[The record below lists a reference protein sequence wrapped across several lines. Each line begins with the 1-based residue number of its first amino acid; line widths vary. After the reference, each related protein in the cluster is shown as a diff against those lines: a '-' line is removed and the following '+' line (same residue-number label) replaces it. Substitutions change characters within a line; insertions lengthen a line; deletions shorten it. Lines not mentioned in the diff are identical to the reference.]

1 MKKGVSEHITRKH
14 CGGKPFPPVRRFL
27 NDCAERTT
35 ERCSAFVVERPQQP
49 SSVAGAETQSRP
61 ARVASVARRRNRS
74 KPVAF
79 ADQNVSSDIE
89 LTPCDHVESASTHA
103 SNSSCVLA
111 RSLSSSSGLSIGS
124 NSS

>member
-1 MKKGVSEHITRKH
+1 M
-14 CGGKPFPPVRRFL
+14 
-27 NDCAERTT
+27 NDCTERTT

-49 SSVAGAETQSRP
+49 SSVAGAEAQSRP
-61 ARVASVARRRNRS
+61 ARVAWGGAPPQPL
-74 KPVAF
+74 KPSAF